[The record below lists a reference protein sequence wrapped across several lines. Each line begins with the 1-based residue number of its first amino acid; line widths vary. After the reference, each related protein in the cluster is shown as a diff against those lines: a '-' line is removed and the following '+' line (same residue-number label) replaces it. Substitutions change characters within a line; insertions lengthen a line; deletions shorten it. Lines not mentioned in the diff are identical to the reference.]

1 MENKTRSLAKVISW
15 RAVGIIFWPTISYTI
30 TGDWVETGW
39 LTGAFLFMT
48 GMYYVHE
55 RFWDRIK
62 WGKDN

>member
-1 MENKTRSLAKVISW
+1 METHKRSLAKMVSW
-15 RAVGIIFWPTISYTI
+15 RAIGIIFWPTISYTI
-30 TGDWVETGW
+30 TGDRVETSW